1 MGTKR
6 FQWLA
11 LSAAVVMTAMLAAC
25 GGGGGSGS
33 GASTSTSTS
42 GGVPASWVGTWKS
55 VNWVNSD
62 GTCVASYTQ
71 SSSAGGGT
79 YYGAGFNSTVT
90 VASDGTLTGVES
102 LYNDKQCTS
111 LAGTVTTT
119 YQVASYQ
126 PQTQSGYT
134 DVNTFVATITS
145 STLSSGGGTGV
156 SLAGIPPSSGSLN
169 ERFGLNASGELCAGH
184 GANDANGY
192 PTFSGTYPPDLCS
205 VKQ

>member
-62 GTCVASYTQ
+62 GSCVASYTQ
-71 SSSAGGGT
+71 SSSAGG
-79 YYGAGFNSTVT
+79 
-90 VASDGTLTGVES
+90 S
-102 LYNDKQCTS
+102 LS
-111 LAGTVTTT
+111 
-119 YQVASYQ
+119 
-126 PQTQSGYT
+126 
-134 DVNTFVATITS
+134 
-145 STLSSGGGTGV
+145 GTGLV
-156 SLAGIPPSSGSLN
+156 SAGVS
-169 ERFGLNASGELCAGH
+169 
-184 GANDANGY
+184 
-192 PTFSGTYPPDLCS
+192 
-205 VKQ
+205 